1 MSEAAAT
8 ADATTAAPTTTS
20 ATDAAFSK
28 KAAAPISAARA
39 SSASTTYS
47 GWEAKAVFDRGV
59 QELKREGG
67 LHPILS
73 PTKLK
78 VFLVCLS
85 VCLSSSLSASL
96 SASLPVFMP
105 FYLPYACYGLSC
117 FYIFFLSPF
126 FLKIYSHLQSDT
138 RGVC

>member
-8 ADATTAAPTTTS
+8 ADATTAAPTATS

-28 KAAAPISAARA
+28 KAAAPISVARA
-39 SSASTTYS
+39 SSASTAHS

-73 PTKLK
+73 PTKLT
-78 VFLVCLS
+78 VRQNSFWF
-85 VCLSSSLSASL
+85 ASL
-96 SASLPVFMP
+96 STRLCACLPVFVP
-105 FYLPYACYGLSC
+105 FYLPTIQMSWEQL
-117 FYIFFLSPF
+117 F
-126 FLKIYSHLQSDT
+126 
-138 RGVC
+138 